1 MTVHRTHPPTR
12 AMRESPDIDQLRR
25 QARELLEAYRAQS
38 PDAVV
43 EVDAHHRTATPDTF
57 ALHDAQFVL
66 ARSYGFESWPK
77 LKAAVEGVTTKRLHE
92 AVQKGD
98 LGAVRA
104 LLARRPEIVDLL
116 REGPSGFEIRAIH
129 IAVMARDVEMTRLLL
144 EAGADTRDGI
154 WPNRDATSPRTIAE
168 ERGYDE
174 IVALMTAQE
183 EKRGAR
189 SVNAH
194 GDGVRRLRDAMMTG
208 GEEAVIAVFESEPG
222 LAGMCPPDGV
232 TMLHRA
238 AQYGLL
244 RVARW
249 LLDHGADV
257 NQPSQPDFWRWKGRT
272 PLEFAVW
279 EYAADSGRSAREAM
293 AALLIERGAELTPL
307 AAAALGRWDYLASCP
322 LDSLQGKAV
331 LQAAVRGD
339 RPDVL
344 RRLLE
349 RGLDPNERMQLGQL
363 EDQTFSSGGPLLEAV
378 NTGRIDM
385 ARLLLA
391 HGADPNASVYTAG
404 SPTCCGLYRRLPAY
418 ARARP
423 GHDRFDGRTRRL
435 DRRRRPSA
443 TSATSELA
451 RRMLEG
457 EIDPHLESGTSS
469 GQTVAEQILWSG
481 ASGRSAE
488 IVRMALERID
498 WPRDDPRWFWMLW
511 RPLPGHQDLNEAEQA
526 DSRATFRLILERC
539 DPNLRALESGQT
551 MLHEVIARDHGVGV
565 SLATML
571 LDAGARTDI
580 RDEFLKS
587 TPLGW
592 ACRWGRVELVDT
604 AAGSRGGSDRGR
616 GRAVGHTA
624 RVGRTAAPCGDRLD
638 PPAAR
643 SWPIA
648 VLAEVRS
655 RAACSENAGPD

>member
-1 MTVHRTHPPTR
+1 
-12 AMRESPDIDQLRR
+12 MRENPDIDQLRR

-38 PDAVV
+38 PEAVLEV
-43 EVDAHHRTATPDTF
+43 EACHRTATPATF

-77 LKAAVEGVTTKRLHE
+77 LKAGVEGVTTKRLHD
-92 AVQKGD
+92 AVKKGD
-98 LGAVRA
+98 LETVRA

-116 REGPSGFEIRAIH
+116 PAGPSGSEIRTLH

-154 WPNRDATSPRTIAE
+154 WPNRDATGPRTIAE

-174 IVALMTAQE
+174 IVALMTAHE

-189 SVNAH
+189 VVNALD
-194 GDGVRRLRDAMMTG
+194 DGVRRLRDAMMTG
-208 GEEAVIAVFESEPG
+208 GEEAVIAVFESEP
-222 LAGMCPPDGV
+222 AVADMCPPDGV

-257 NQPSQPDFWRWKGRT
+257 NKPSQPDFWRWKGRT

-279 EYAADSGRSAREAM
+279 EFAADSDRSARAAT
-293 AALLIERGAELTPL
+293 AALLIERGAELTAL
-307 AAAALGRWDYLASCP
+307 AAAALGRWENLASCP
-322 LDSLQGKAV
+322 LESLQGKAV

-404 SPTCCGLYRRLPAY
+404 SATGAAY
-418 ARARP
+418 NGGSP
-423 GHDRFDGRTRRL
+423 RTHAPDQAMIDL
-435 DRRRRPSA
+435 MVEHGGWIDAGSVGYMGNV
-443 TSATSELA
+443 ELA
-451 RRMLEG
+451 RRMLQG
-457 EIDPHLESGTSS
+457 EVDPHLESGTIEE
-469 GQTVAEQILWSG
+469 ALLWGG
-481 ASGRSAE
+481 ASGRRAE
-488 IVRMALERID
+488 IVRVALERID
-498 WPRDDPRWFWMLW
+498 WPRDDIRWFWILW
-511 RPLPGHQDLNEAEQA
+511 RPLPGHRDLTEAEQA
-526 DSRATFRLILERC
+526 DSCATFRQILERC
-539 DPNLRALESGQT
+539 DPNLRSTDSGQT

-565 SLATML
+565 ALATIL
-571 LDAGARTDI
+571 LDAGGRTDV

-592 ACRWGRVELVDT
+592 ACRWGRVALVELLLARGADPIE
-604 AAGSRGGSDRGR
+604 AGAEPWATPLAWAERRHHAGIASILRQHGAGR
-616 GRAVGHTA
+616 
-624 RVGRTAAPCGDRLD
+624 
-638 PPAAR
+638 
-643 SWPIA
+643 
-648 VLAEVRS
+648 
-655 RAACSENAGPD
+655 

>member
-1 MTVHRTHPPTR
+1 
-12 AMRESPDIDQLRR
+12 MRENPDIDQLRR

-38 PDAVV
+38 PDAVL
-43 EVDAHHRTATPDTF
+43 EVDAYHRTATPHTF

-66 ARSYGFESWPK
+66 SRAYGFESWPK

-92 AVQKGD
+92 AVKKGD
-98 LGAVRA
+98 LVAVRA

-116 REGPSGFEIRAIH
+116 HGGPSGFEIRALH

-144 EAGADTRDGI
+144 EAGGDTRGGI

-174 IVALMTAQE
+174 IVALMTAHE

-189 SVNAH
+189 SAGTL

-208 GEEAVIAVFESEPG
+208 GEEAVIAVFESQPA
-222 LAGMCPPDGV
+222 LAGICPPDGV

-238 AQYGLL
+238 AGYGSL
-244 RVARW
+244 RVAKW
-249 LLDHGADV
+249 LLDHGVDV
-257 NQPSQPDFWRWKGRT
+257 NKKSQPDFWRREGRT
-272 PLEFAVW
+272 PLECAVW
-279 EYAADSGRSAREAM
+279 ECAEDSGRSASEAM

-322 LDSLQGKAV
+322 LDSLQGKGL

-339 RPDVL
+339 RPEVL

-349 RGLDPNERMQLGQL
+349 MGLDPNERTQIGQL

-391 HGADPNASVYTAG
+391 HGADPNASVFTSGSATAAAYTGG
-404 SPTCCGLYRRLPAY
+404 SPRGHAPDPAMIDLMVEHGGWIDAASVGY
-418 ARARP
+418 LR
-423 GHDRFDGRTRRL
+423 DVK
-435 DRRRRPSA
+435 
-443 TSATSELA
+443 LA
-451 RRMLEG
+451 RRMLQG
-457 EIDPHLESGTSS
+457 EVDPHLESGMFS
-469 GQTVAEQILWSG
+469 GETVEEQILWSG
-481 ASGRSAE
+481 ASGRCTE

-511 RPLPGHQDLNEAEQA
+511 RPLPGHEDLNEAEQA
-526 DSRATFRLILERC
+526 DSHATFRLILERC
-539 DPNLRALESGQT
+539 DPNLRAPESGQT

-565 SLATML
+565 ALASLL
-571 LDAGARTDI
+571 LDAGARTEI

-587 TPLGW
+587 TALGW
-592 ACRWGRVELVDT
+592 ACRWGRAALVELLLARGADPIE
-604 AAGSRGGSDRGR
+604 AGAEPWATPLAWAERRHHAGIASMLRQHGASR
-616 GRAVGHTA
+616 
-624 RVGRTAAPCGDRLD
+624 
-638 PPAAR
+638 
-643 SWPIA
+643 
-648 VLAEVRS
+648 
-655 RAACSENAGPD
+655 

>member
-1 MTVHRTHPPTR
+1 
-12 AMRESPDIDQLRR
+12 
-25 QARELLEAYRAQS
+25 
-38 PDAVV
+38 
-43 EVDAHHRTATPDTF
+43 
-57 ALHDAQFVL
+57 
-66 ARSYGFESWPK
+66 
-77 LKAAVEGVTTKRLHE
+77 LHE

-116 REGPSGFEIRAIH
+116 REGPSGFELRAIH

-154 WPNRDATSPRTIAE
+154 WPNRDATGPRTIAE

-189 SVNAH
+189 SVNPH

-244 RVARW
+244 RVATW

-257 NQPSQPDFWRWKGRT
+257 NKPSQPDFWRWKGRT

-279 EYAADSGRSAREAM
+279 EFAADSDRSAREAI

-307 AAAALGRWDYLASCP
+307 AAAALGHWDYLASCP
-322 LDSLQGKAV
+322 LESLQGKAV

-385 ARLLLA
+385 ARLLLS

-404 SPTCCGLYRRLPAY
+404 SATGAAY
-418 ARARP
+418 NGGSP
-423 GHDRFDGRTRRL
+423 RTHAPDQAMIDL
-435 DRRRRPSA
+435 MVEHGGWIDASA
-443 TSATSELA
+443 VGYLRNVELA
-451 RRMLEG
+451 RRMLQG
-457 EIDPHLESGTSS
+457 EIDPHPESGTFS
-469 GQTVAEQILWSG
+469 GEKVAEQILWGG

-511 RPLPGHQDLNEAEQA
+511 RPLPGHQDLTEAEQA

-539 DPNLRALESGQT
+539 DPNLRAPESGQT

-592 ACRWGRVELVDT
+592 ACRWGRLELVKLLLARGADPIEPEAELWAT
-604 AAGSRGGSDRGR
+604 PLAWAERGQHAGIASILRQHGADR
-616 GRAVGHTA
+616 
-624 RVGRTAAPCGDRLD
+624 
-638 PPAAR
+638 
-643 SWPIA
+643 
-648 VLAEVRS
+648 
-655 RAACSENAGPD
+655 

>member
-1 MTVHRTHPPTR
+1 MTVRPTHPPTR
-12 AMRESPDIDQLRR
+12 VMRENPDIDQLRR

-38 PDAVV
+38 ADAVLEV
-43 EVDAHHRTATPDTF
+43 EACHRTATPATF

-77 LKAAVEGVTTKRLHE
+77 LKAGVEGVTTKRLHD
-92 AVQKGD
+92 AVKQGN
-98 LGAVRA
+98 LEAVRA

-116 REGPSGFEIRAIH
+116 PGGPSGSEIRALH

-144 EAGADTRDGI
+144 ESGADTRDGI
-154 WPNRDATSPRTIAE
+154 WPNRDATGPRTIAE

-174 IVALMTAQE
+174 IVALMTAHE
-183 EKRGAR
+183 ETRGAR
-189 SVNAH
+189 RVNALD
-194 GDGVRRLRDAMMTG
+194 DGVRRLRDAMMTG
-208 GEEAVIAVFESEPG
+208 GEEAVIAVLESEPE
-222 LAGMCPPDGV
+222 LAVMCPPDGV

-257 NQPSQPDFWRWKGRT
+257 NKPSQPDFWRWKGRT

-279 EYAADSGRSAREAM
+279 EFAADSDRSAREAM

-307 AAAALGRWDYLASCP
+307 AAAALGRLDDLASCP
-322 LDSLQGKAV
+322 LESLQGKAV

-404 SPTCCGLYRRLPAY
+404 SATGAAY
-418 ARARP
+418 NGGSP
-423 GHDRFDGRTRRL
+423 RTRAPDQAMIDL
-435 DRRRRPSA
+435 MVEHGGWIGASA
-443 TSATSELA
+443 VGYIRNVELA
-451 RRMLEG
+451 RRMLQG
-457 EIDPHLESGTSS
+457 EIDPHPESGTLS
-469 GQTVAEQILWSG
+469 GEKVAEQILWGG

-498 WPRDDPRWFWMLW
+498 WPGDDPRWFWLLW
-511 RPLPGHQDLNEAEQA
+511 RPLPGHRDLDDVERA
-526 DSRATFRLILERC
+526 DSRATFGLILDRC
-539 DPNLRALESGQT
+539 NPNLQAPESGQT

-565 SLATML
+565 ALATML

-592 ACRWGRVELVDT
+592 ACRWGRVALVELLLARGAD
-604 AAGSRGGSDRGR
+604 AIEAGAEPWATPLAWTERRHHAGIASMLRQHGAGR
-616 GRAVGHTA
+616 
-624 RVGRTAAPCGDRLD
+624 
-638 PPAAR
+638 
-643 SWPIA
+643 
-648 VLAEVRS
+648 
-655 RAACSENAGPD
+655 

>member
-1 MTVHRTHPPTR
+1 
-12 AMRESPDIDQLRR
+12 MRETPDIDQLKR
-25 QARELLEAYRAQS
+25 QAKELLEAYRAQS
-38 PDAVV
+38 PDAVT
-43 EVDAHHRTATPDTF
+43 EVDAHHRTATPDSF

-77 LKAAVEGVTTKRLHE
+77 LKAAVEGVTTKQLHE
-92 AVQKGD
+92 AVKKGD

-129 IAVMARDVEMTRLLL
+129 IAVIARDVEMTRLLL

-154 WPNRDATSPRTIAE
+154 WPNRDATSPHTIAE
-168 ERGYDE
+168 ERGYNE
-174 IVALMTAQE
+174 IVALMSAYE
-183 EKRGAR
+183 ERRGAR

-222 LAGMCPPDGV
+222 LAGMCPPGGV

-244 RVARW
+244 RVAKW

-257 NQPSQPDFWRWKGRT
+257 NKPSQPDFWRWKGRT

-293 AALLIERGAELTPL
+293 AALLIERGAELTAL

-404 SPTCCGLYRRLPAY
+404 SATGAAY
-418 ARARP
+418 NGGSP
-423 GHDRFDGRTRRL
+423 RTHPPDQAMIDLMVEHGGWIDAGSVGYIRNV
-435 DRRRRPSA
+435 
-443 TSATSELA
+443 ELA
-451 RRMLEG
+451 RRMLQG
-457 EIDPHLESGTSS
+457 EIDPHLEPGASS
-469 GQTVAEQILWSG
+469 GQTVEAILWGG

-539 DPNLRALESGQT
+539 NPNLRAPESGQT

-565 SLATML
+565 ALASLL

-592 ACRWGRVELVDT
+592 ACRWGRVALVELLLARGADPIE
-604 AAGSRGGSDRGR
+604 AGAEPWATPLAWAERRHHAGIASILGQHGAGR
-616 GRAVGHTA
+616 
-624 RVGRTAAPCGDRLD
+624 
-638 PPAAR
+638 
-643 SWPIA
+643 
-648 VLAEVRS
+648 
-655 RAACSENAGPD
+655 

>member
-12 AMRESPDIDQLRR
+12 AMRDNPDIDQLKR

-38 PDAVV
+38 PDAII
-43 EVDAHHRTATPDTF
+43 EVAAHHRTATPETF

-77 LKAAVEGVTTKRLHE
+77 LKAAVDGVTTTRLHE

-244 RVARW
+244 RVAKW

-257 NQPSQPDFWRWKGRT
+257 NKQSQPDFWRWKGRT

-279 EYAADSGRSAREAM
+279 ECAADSGRSASEAM

-307 AAAALGRWDYLASCP
+307 AAAALGRWDYLASCAP
-322 LDSLQGKAV
+322 DSLQGKGV

-349 RGLDPNERMQLGQL
+349 TGLDPNERMQLGQL

-391 HGADPNASVYTAG
+391 HGADPNASVFTAG
-404 SPTCCGLYRRLPAY
+404 SPTAAAY
-418 ARARP
+418 TGGSPRADAPDQAMIDLMVQHGGWIDAASVGYIRYV
-423 GHDRFDGRTRRL
+423 
-435 DRRRRPSA
+435 
-443 TSATSELA
+443 ELA
-451 RRMLEG
+451 RQMLEG
-457 EIDPHLESGTSS
+457 EIDPHLESGTFS
-469 GQTVAEQILWSG
+469 GEKVAEQIVWSG

-488 IVRMALERID
+488 IVRMALERIN

-511 RPLPGHQDLNEAEQA
+511 RPLPGHRDLNEAEQA

-539 DPNLRALESGQT
+539 DPNLRAPESGQT

-571 LDAGARTDI
+571 LNAGARTDI

-592 ACRWGRVELVDT
+592 ACRWGRMELVKLLL
-604 AAGSRGGSDRGR
+604 ARGADPIEPEAEPWATPLAWAERRQYAEIASILRQHGADR
-616 GRAVGHTA
+616 
-624 RVGRTAAPCGDRLD
+624 
-638 PPAAR
+638 
-643 SWPIA
+643 
-648 VLAEVRS
+648 
-655 RAACSENAGPD
+655 

>member
-1 MTVHRTHPPTR
+1 MTVRRTHPPTR
-12 AMRESPDIDQLRR
+12 AMRENPDIDQLRR

-43 EVDAHHRTATPDTF
+43 EVGAHHRTATPDTF

-98 LGAVRA
+98 LDAVRA

-116 REGPSGFEIRAIH
+116 REGPSGFELRAIH

-144 EAGADTRDGI
+144 DAGADTRDGI

-189 SVNAH
+189 GVDAH
-194 GDGVRRLRDAMMTG
+194 DDGVRRLSDAMMTG
-208 GEEAVIAVFESEPG
+208 GEEAVIALFESEPA

-244 RVARW
+244 RVAKW
-249 LLDHGADV
+249 HLDHGAEV
-257 NQPSQPDFWRWKGRT
+257 NKPSQPGFWRWKGRT

-279 EYAADSGRSAREAM
+279 EYAADSGRPAREAM
-293 AALLIERGAELTPL
+293 AALLIKHGAELTPL
-307 AAAALGRWDYLASCP
+307 AAAALGRWDYLASCAP
-322 LDSLQGKAV
+322 DSLQGTAV

-349 RGLDPNERMQLGQL
+349 TGLDPNERMQLGQL
-363 EDQTFSSGGPLLEAV
+363 EEQTFSSGGPLLEAV

-391 HGADPNASVYTAG
+391 HGADPNASVYTGGSATGAAYNGG
-404 SPTCCGLYRRLPAY
+404 SPRTHAPDQAMIDLMVQHG
-418 ARARP
+418 
-423 GHDRFDGRTRRL
+423 GRIDAGTVAHL
-435 DRRRRPSA
+435 GNV
-443 TSATSELA
+443 ELA

-457 EIDPHLESGTSS
+457 ELVPHVE
-469 GQTVAEQILWSG
+469 SG
-481 ASGRSAE
+481 ASSGETVEAILWGGASSRSAE
-488 IVRMALERID
+488 IVGMALERID
-498 WPRDDPRWFWMLW
+498 WPRDDLRWFWLLF
-511 RPLPGHQDLNEAEQA
+511 RLVPKRRDLTEAEQA

-539 DPNLRALESGQT
+539 DPNLRAAESGAT
-551 MLHEVIARDHGVGV
+551 ILHEVMARDYGLGV

-592 ACRWGRVELVDT
+592 ACRWGRVALVELLLARGADPIE
-604 AAGSRGGSDRGR
+604 AGAEPWATPLAWAERRRHAEIASILRQRGAGR
-616 GRAVGHTA
+616 
-624 RVGRTAAPCGDRLD
+624 
-638 PPAAR
+638 
-643 SWPIA
+643 
-648 VLAEVRS
+648 
-655 RAACSENAGPD
+655 

>member
-1 MTVHRTHPPTR
+1 MTGHRTHPPTR
-12 AMRESPDIDQLRR
+12 AMRENPDIDQLRR

-38 PDAVV
+38 PDAAV
-43 EVDAHHRTATPDTF
+43 EVDAYHRTATPETF

-66 ARSYGFESWPK
+66 ARAYGFESWPK

-92 AVQKGD
+92 AVKKSD

-116 REGPSGFEIRAIH
+116 PGGPSGSEIRALH

-168 ERGYDE
+168 ERSYDE
-174 IVALMTAQE
+174 IVALMTAHE

-194 GDGVRRLRDAMMTG
+194 DDGVRRLRDAMMTG
-208 GEEAVIAVFESEPG
+208 GEEAVIAVFESEPA

-244 RVARW
+244 RVAKW

-257 NQPSQPDFWRWKGRT
+257 NKQSQPDFWRWKGRT

-279 EYAADSGRSAREAM
+279 ECAADSGRSATEAM
-293 AALLIERGAELTPL
+293 AALLIDHGAELTPL
-307 AAAALGRWDYLASCP
+307 AAGALGRWDYLASCP
-322 LDSLQGKAV
+322 LDSLQGKGV

-349 RGLDPNERMQLGQL
+349 LGLDPNERMQLGQI

-378 NTGRIDM
+378 NTERIDM

-391 HGADPNASVYTAG
+391 HGADPNASVFTAG
-404 SPTCCGLYRRLPAY
+404 SATAAAY
-418 ARARP
+418 AGGSP
-423 GHDRFDGRTRRL
+423 RRHAPDQAMIDL
-435 DRRRRPSA
+435 MVEHGGWIDAASVGYMGNV
-443 TSATSELA
+443 ELA
-451 RRMLEG
+451 RRMLQG
-457 EIDPHLESGTSS
+457 EVDPHLESGT
-469 GQTVAEQILWSG
+469 VEEQILWSG

-498 WPRDDPRWFWMLW
+498 WPRDDTRWFWMLW
-511 RPLPGHQDLNEAEQA
+511 RPLPGHRDLNEAEQA
-526 DSRATFRLILERC
+526 NSCATFRLILERC
-539 DPNLRALESGQT
+539 DPNTRAAESGQT

-565 SLATML
+565 ALATIL
-571 LDAGARTDI
+571 LDGGARTDI

-592 ACRWGRVELVDT
+592 ACRWGSVELVKLLL
-604 AAGSRGGSDRGR
+604 ARGADSIEPEAEPWATPLAWAERGQHVGIASILRQHGADR
-616 GRAVGHTA
+616 
-624 RVGRTAAPCGDRLD
+624 
-638 PPAAR
+638 
-643 SWPIA
+643 
-648 VLAEVRS
+648 
-655 RAACSENAGPD
+655 

>member
-12 AMRESPDIDQLRR
+12 AMRDNPDIDQLKR

-38 PDAVV
+38 PDTII
-43 EVDAHHRTATPDTF
+43 EVAAHHRTATPETF

-77 LKAAVEGVTTKRLHE
+77 LKAAVDGVTTTRLHE

-129 IAVMARDVEMTRLLL
+129 IAVMARDVEITRLLL

-244 RVARW
+244 RAATW
-249 LLDHGADV
+249 LLDHGADM
-257 NQPSQPDFWRWKGRT
+257 NKQSQPDFWRWKGRT

-279 EYAADSGRSAREAM
+279 EFAADSDRSAREAI

-307 AAAALGRWDYLASCP
+307 AAAALGHWDYLASCP
-322 LDSLQGKAV
+322 LESLQGKAV

-385 ARLLLA
+385 ARLLLSL
-391 HGADPNASVYTAG
+391 ADPNASVYTAG
-404 SPTCCGLYRRLPAY
+404 SATGAAHNGGSP
-418 ARARP
+418 
-423 GHDRFDGRTRRL
+423 RTHAPDQAMIDL
-435 DRRRRPSA
+435 MLEHGGWIDASA
-443 TSATSELA
+443 VGYIRNVELA
-451 RRMLEG
+451 RRMLQG
-457 EIDPHLESGTSS
+457 EIDPHPASGTFT
-469 GQTVAEQILWSG
+469 GEKVAEQILWGG

-488 IVRMALERID
+488 IVRMALER
-498 WPRDDPRWFWMLW
+498 
-511 RPLPGHQDLNEAEQA
+511 
-526 DSRATFRLILERC
+526 
-539 DPNLRALESGQT
+539 
-551 MLHEVIARDHGVGV
+551 
-565 SLATML
+565 
-571 LDAGARTDI
+571 
-580 RDEFLKS
+580 
-587 TPLGW
+587 
-592 ACRWGRVELVDT
+592 
-604 AAGSRGGSDRGR
+604 
-616 GRAVGHTA
+616 
-624 RVGRTAAPCGDRLD
+624 
-638 PPAAR
+638 
-643 SWPIA
+643 
-648 VLAEVRS
+648 
-655 RAACSENAGPD
+655 

>member
-1 MTVHRTHPPTR
+1 MTVRRTHPPTR
-12 AMRESPDIDQLRR
+12 VMRENPDIDQLRR

-38 PDAVV
+38 PDAVLEV
-43 EVDAHHRTATPDTF
+43 EAYHRTATPATF

-77 LKAAVEGVTTKRLHE
+77 LKAGVEGVTTKRLHD
-92 AVQKGD
+92 AVKKGD
-98 LGAVRA
+98 LEAVRA

-116 REGPSGFEIRAIH
+116 PGGPSGSEIRALH

-208 GEEAVIAVFESEPG
+208 GEEAVIAVFESEAG

-257 NQPSQPDFWRWKGRT
+257 NQSSQPDFWRWKGRT

-279 EYAADSGRSAREAM
+279 EFAADSDRSAREAM

-322 LDSLQGKAV
+322 LESLQGKAV
-331 LQAAVRGD
+331 LPAAVRGD

-349 RGLDPNERMQLGQL
+349 MGLDPNERMQLGRL

-391 HGADPNASVYTAG
+391 HGADPNASVFTSGSATAAAYTGG
-404 SPTCCGLYRRLPAY
+404 SP
-418 ARARP
+418 
-423 GHDRFDGRTRRL
+423 RTHAPDQAMIDLMAQHGGWIDAASVGYIRNV
-435 DRRRRPSA
+435 
-443 TSATSELA
+443 ELA
-451 RRMLEG
+451 RRMLQG
-457 EIDPHLESGTSS
+457 EVDPHLESGT
-469 GQTVAEQILWSG
+469 VEEALLWGG
-481 ASGRSAE
+481 ASGRRAE

-498 WPRDDPRWFWMLW
+498 WPRDDIRWFWILW
-511 RPLPGHQDLNEAEQA
+511 RPLPGHRDLTEAEQA
-526 DSRATFRLILERC
+526 DSCATFRQILERC
-539 DPNLRALESGQT
+539 DPNLRSTDSGQT

-565 SLATML
+565 ALATIL
-571 LDAGARTDI
+571 LDAGARTDV
-580 RDEFLKS
+580 RDAFLKS

-592 ACRWGRVELVDT
+592 ACRWGRVALVELLLARGADPIE
-604 AAGSRGGSDRGR
+604 AG
-616 GRAVGHTA
+616 AEPWATPLA
-624 RVGRTAAPCGDRLD
+624 
-638 PPAAR
+638 
-643 SWPIA
+643 
-648 VLAEVRS
+648 LAER
-655 RAACSENAGPD
+655 RHHAGIASILRQHGAGR

>member
-1 MTVHRTHPPTR
+1 MTARRIPERLSGAHLPTR
-12 AMRESPDIDQLRR
+12 VMRDNPDIDQLRR

-38 PDAVV
+38 PDAVA
-43 EVDAHHRTATPDTF
+43 EVDAYHRTAAMETF

-77 LKAAVEGVTTKRLHE
+77 LKAAVEGVTTKRLHD

-98 LGAVRA
+98 LDTVRG
-104 LLARRPEIVDLL
+104 LLARRPELVDLL

-129 IAVMARDVEMTRLLL
+129 IAVMARDVGMTRLLL
-144 EAGADTRDGI
+144 DAGADTREGI
-154 WPNRDATSPRTIAE
+154 WPNRDATGPRTIAE

-183 EKRGAR
+183 EQRGAR
-189 SVNAH
+189 GVDAY
-194 GDGVRRLRDAMMTG
+194 GDGARRLADAMMTG
-208 GEEAVIAVFESEPG
+208 GEEAVIAVFESDAA

-249 LLDHGADV
+249 LLDHEADA
-257 NQPSQPDFWRWKGRT
+257 NTPSQPSFWKWQGRT

-279 EYAADSGRSAREAM
+279 DWAGDAGRSASEAM

-322 LDSLQGKAV
+322 LGSLQGQAV

-339 RPDVL
+339 RAEVL

-349 RGLDPNERMQLGQL
+349 RGLDPNERLQLGQL
-363 EDQTFSSGGPLLEAV
+363 EEQTFSSGGPLLEAV

-404 SPTCCGLYRRLPAY
+404 SATGAAYNGGSPPTHAPDQAMIDLMVQHGGWIDA
-418 ARARP
+418 
-423 GHDRFDGRTRRL
+423 G
-435 DRRRRPSA
+435 SA
-443 TSATSELA
+443 GYIRNVDLA
-451 RRMLEG
+451 RRMLQG
-457 EIDPHLESGTSS
+457 EVDPHLQSGT
-469 GQTVAEQILWSG
+469 VEEAILWGG

-498 WPRDDPRWFWMLW
+498 WARHDPRWFWLLW
-511 RPLPGHQDLNEAEQA
+511 RPLPGHRDLNEAEQA
-526 DSRATFRLILERC
+526 DSAATFRLILERC
-539 DPNLRALESGQT
+539 DPNLRAAESGQT

-565 SLATML
+565 ALATLL
-571 LDAGARTDI
+571 LDAGARTDV

-592 ACRWGRVELVDT
+592 ACRWGRVALVELLLARGADPIET
-604 AAGSRGGSDRGR
+604 GAEPWATPLAWAERRHHAGVASILRQHG
-616 GRAVGHTA
+616 
-624 RVGRTAAPCGDRLD
+624 
-638 PPAAR
+638 AAR
-643 SWPIA
+643 
-648 VLAEVRS
+648 
-655 RAACSENAGPD
+655 